1 MRASFLLAPLLAGVA
16 AASFDQESSHHEQG
30 PLILQPQEVY
40 DDKVA
45 RYYIL
50 SGGSVFAV
58 ILIWSAILRMS
69 AHMRR
74 LTSLPSDT
82 QRYFVTADSFWS
94 WMKRNVMY
102 APLLWKRHNREYR
115 LSAALNMG
123 TLPTRFHTV
132 LLLMV
137 IGSNAYLCLH
147 NLPFSKPEK
156 EFLPSIRKR
165 TGTMA
170 TVNLIPLV
178 LMAGRNNPLIKL
190 LDVSFDTWN
199 LLHRWLGRIV
209 VLESLAHTI
218 CWMVGKVHTDGWE
231 ATWQS
236 FTSSNLI
243 LTGIVA
249 TSCVVVIS
257 IHSVSVL
264 RHAFYETFLHFHIA
278 LVVVFLVFMWLH
290 LLGYPQ
296 LKYLLGAILLW
307 AVERAWR
314 IITIVYR
321 NFLRGNTTATV
332 EALPGDAM
340 RVTLRIA
347 RPWTFRPGQHLYLY
361 IPSVGWWT
369 SHPFSV
375 AWSDTEES
383 DSDEKGLV
391 MTKQDVLGLRRP
403 TMSLVIRRRTGMTNK
418 LYERATKNGATS
430 VTLSAMVEGPYG
442 AEHALD
448 SYGSVVLF
456 AAGVGITHHVPYV
469 RHLVAG
475 FADGTAATR
484 RLTLVWVIQSP
495 EHLEWIRPWM
505 TSILT
510 MNRRREVLRIML
522 FITRPRNTK
531 EIHSPSTTVQMF
543 PGKPNIGTILDGE
556 IEKQVGAMGVMVC
569 GTGSLSDEIR
579 YACRK
584 RQIPTHVDF
593 IEECFTW

>member
-1 MRASFLLAPLLAGVA
+1 MRSSLLLAPLLAGLA
-16 AASFDQESSHHEQG
+16 AAVYDAESSHHEEG
-30 PLILQPQEVY
+30 PHIMTPQELY

-58 ILIWSAILRMS
+58 ILIWSAVIRMS
-69 AHMRR
+69 AHIRR
-74 LTSLPSDT
+74 LTSLSNDT
-82 QRYFVTADSFWS
+82 QRYFITAHNFWA
-94 WMKRNVMY
+94 WMKRHVMY

-137 IGSNAYLCLH
+137 VGSNAYLCLH
-147 NLPFSKPEK
+147 KLPFSSPEK

-218 CWMVGKVHTDGWE
+218 CWMVGKVHTDGWADLRE
-231 ATWQS
+231 S
-236 FTSSNLI
+236 LGSSNLI

-249 TSCVVVIS
+249 TVCVVVIS
-257 IHSVSVL
+257 LHSVSVL
-264 RHAFYETFLHFHIA
+264 RHAFYETFLHFHIV
-278 LVVVFLVFMWLH
+278 LVIVFLAFTWIH
-290 LLGYPQ
+290 LVGYSQ
-296 LKYLLGAILLW
+296 FKYLLGAILLW
-307 AVERAWR
+307 AFERAWR
-314 IITIVYR
+314 IVTIVYR
-321 NFLRGNTTATV
+321 NFLRGNTTATI
-332 EALPGDAM
+332 EALPGEAM
-340 RVTLRIA
+340 RVTLRVA

-383 DSDEKGLV
+383 DTDEKGLV
-391 MTKQDVLGLRRP
+391 MTKQDVLGLQHP

-418 LYERATKNGATS
+418 LYEKATENGATS

-442 AEHALD
+442 AEHVLD

-456 AAGVGITHHVPYV
+456 AAGVGITHHVSYV

-475 FADGTAATR
+475 FADGTVATR

-505 TSILT
+505 TSILS

-543 PGKPNIGTILDGE
+543 PGKPDIGTILDGE

-579 YACRK
+579 FACRQ
-584 RQIPTHVDF
+584 RQTPTHVDF

>member
-102 APLLWKRHNREYR
+102 APLLSKRHNREYR